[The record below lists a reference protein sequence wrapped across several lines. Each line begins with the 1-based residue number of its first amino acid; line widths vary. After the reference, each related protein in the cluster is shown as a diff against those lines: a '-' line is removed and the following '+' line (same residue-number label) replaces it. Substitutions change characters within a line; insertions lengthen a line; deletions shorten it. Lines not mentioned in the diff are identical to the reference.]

1 MLAEAVRRAADTRG
15 GNTAISRGDSA
26 VTWAEVHQASVQ
38 LASRLAARGVAPG
51 DTVALCMHSTER
63 WIVAATA
70 ANRLG
75 ATIAGVSPVVTAT
88 EREAMVSLV
97 DPALVLADRDL
108 LDGIPLRTNVVEFSE
123 DGLQTEPGAP
133 SGPPPEHRADPRE
146 DFAICFTSGTTGAPK
161 AARFTVGAAR
171 AVQQMDAGGR
181 ALPPP
186 GSPGPQIISSTQ
198 FAHVG
203 FVLKLPG
210 HALSGSTIHVMQ
222 RWNAAEAI
230 ELIEKH
236 RVTTLGVVAPQLALI
251 LRAPALDTADV
262 SCLRLVI
269 AGGAPSPGGLITAAR
284 ERLGVDYSIRWS
296 STESGGVGLAAM
308 VDDETPEAIGTIGH
322 PRPAVEARVAAEGPS
337 GASELPPGEIGE
349 LQIRSAAMMAGYVG
363 DPAATRDAFTDDGWL
378 RTGDLAQ
385 VRSDGRFVLA
395 GRRTDMFIRGGYNVH
410 PAEVEEVLMTHP
422 EVAEVA
428 VVPRPDDVMGHI
440 GVAVVVPREG
450 AEPGLEELRAHA
462 ADRLSK
468 HKLPE
473 ELELRGSLPATRA
486 GKLDRAA
493 LARELVAGSE
503 HPPEVS

>member
-1 MLAEAVRRAADTRG
+1 
-15 GNTAISRGDSA
+15 
-26 VTWAEVHQASVQ
+26 
-38 LASRLAARGVAPG
+38 
-51 DTVALCMHSTER
+51 
-63 WIVAATA
+63 
-70 ANRLG
+70 
-75 ATIAGVSPVVTAT
+75 
-88 EREAMVSLV
+88 
-97 DPALVLADRDL
+97 
-108 LDGIPLRTNVVEFSE
+108 
-123 DGLQTEPGAP
+123 
-133 SGPPPEHRADPRE
+133 
-146 DFAICFTSGTTGAPK
+146 
-161 AARFTVGAAR
+161 
-171 AVQQMDAGGR
+171 
-181 ALPPP
+181 
-186 GSPGPQIISSTQ
+186 
-198 FAHVG
+198 
-203 FVLKLPG
+203 
-210 HALSGSTIHVMQ
+210 
-222 RWNAAEAI
+222 
-230 ELIEKH
+230 
-236 RVTTLGVVAPQLALI
+236 
-251 LRAPALDTADV
+251 
-262 SCLRLVI
+262 
-269 AGGAPSPGGLITAAR
+269 
-284 ERLGVDYSIRWS
+284 
-296 STESGGVGLAAM
+296 
-308 VDDETPEAIGTIGH
+308 
-322 PRPAVEARVAAEGPS
+322 VEARVAAEGPS

-450 AEPGLEELRAHA
+450 TEPGLEELRAHA